1 MRRCDFFNHLSAL
14 SEAIPALGWVTVSP
28 APAPFVQEMN
38 HAGQFYTNRVLK
50 DWKEKNHVHVEW
62 VKSWLQTLTEL
73 QAYVKQFHTTGLVW
87 NKAGDDAMVVA
98 KAAPATGAPPPPPPP
113 GPPAPPPPP
122 PPPVAESSEPVAA
135 TSGRSQLLESLNQGD
150 NITSNLRKVTDE
162 EKTHKNPALKSDG
175 LVKSSEASAPASAPP
190 TKVVSNKPART
201 ELDGKRWNVE
211 YHKNN
216 HEISIDNVEL
226 NQSIYVFKCEGC
238 TIMVI

>member
-1 MRRCDFFNHLSAL
+1 MSPCARCDFFNHLSAL

-87 NKAGDDAMVVA
+87 NKAGEDAAEVA
-98 KAAPATGAPPPPPPP
+98 RGAATATAAPPPPPPP

-122 PPPVAESSEPVAA
+122 PPPMEAA
-135 TSGRSQLLESLNQGD
+135 AVNGEAGKSGRAELLESLNQGEAV
-150 NITSNLRKVTDE
+150 TSGLRKVTDE
-162 EKTHKNPALKSDG
+162 EKTHKNPALR
-175 LVKSSEASAPASAPP
+175 ASGPAPAPDTSRPKAAAAPG
-190 TKVVSNKPART
+190 KPART
-201 ELDGKRWNVE
+201 ELEGKRWNVE
-211 YHKNN
+211 HHLNN
-216 HEISIDNVEL
+216 RDMML
-226 NQSIYVFKCEGC
+226 PTKFRD
-238 TIMVI
+238 T